1 MANASTTTLQ
11 YLLKTI
17 YPNGLASVGYE
28 NSPALALIKKRTDF
42 TGENQAVPLRYGNQ
56 TGRSATFSKALLLK
70 QPSSGKKFLV
80 TRAKDYCL
88 GGIDAEAM
96 KAAMSSGA
104 IAEGLKNEIES
115 MAYSMTRSVSSALF
129 RTGGGVIGVV
139 ASGAATPTITLT
151 SPDDIVNFE
160 VGMTLDGSVT
170 PGFGGVVIPGGSTAV
185 VTAVDRIAGTI
196 TAAAN
201 WNTIGTGI
209 PGLVNGN
216 YLFQAGDYG
225 AKLKGLN
232 AWIPSVAPAPGDNFF
247 GVDRSTD
254 VTRLAGLRIPA
265 LSTIEETL
273 LYAVSLVG
281 REGGKVDHIFMHPL
295 DFKDLVT
302 ALGSKVMYTQVGPS
316 TTAPVGFKAVEII
329 GTTGPVKVISDL
341 NCPRGQAFA
350 LQLDTWCLWSLGDL
364 IHTVDDD
371 GNKMLR
377 DSQSDSVEIRMRS
390 FVQLVCAAPGYNAV
404 VTLPVAPLAGSGAV

>member
-1 MANASTTTLQ
+1 MPPANASTTSLQ
-11 YLLKTI
+11 YILKTI

-28 NSPALALIKKRTDF
+28 NSPALALIRKRTDF

-56 TGRSATFSKALLLK
+56 TGRSADFTRAKALK
-70 QPSSGKKFLV
+70 RPSSGKKFLV

-115 MAYSMTRSVSSALF
+115 MAYSMTRSISGALF
-129 RTGGGVIGVV
+129 KTGGGVIGQI
-139 ASGAATPTITLT
+139 ASGVATPTLTLT
-151 SPDDIVNFE
+151 VPDDIVNFE
-160 VGMTLDGSVT
+160 VGMTLDSSAT
-170 PGFGGVVIPGGSTAV
+170 PGDAVPPVFTQGGNQAVI
-185 VTAVDRIAGTI
+185 TAVDRIAGTV
-196 TAAAN
+196 TAGVAWNNAN
-201 WNTIGTGI
+201 ALGA
-209 PGLVNGN
+209 GLAVGD
-216 YLFQAGDYG
+216 YLFQSGDYG
-225 AKLKGLN
+225 GKIKGFN
-232 AWIPSVAPAPGDNFF
+232 AWIPSAAPGALDNFF
-247 GVDRSTD
+247 GVNRSSD
-254 VTRLAGLRIPA
+254 VTRLGGIRVGA

-281 REGGKVDHIFMHPL
+281 REGGKVDTIFMHPL

-302 ALGSKVMYTQVGPS
+302 ALGSKVMYTQVNAS
-316 TTAPVGFKAVEII
+316 TTAAVGFKAVEII
-329 GTTGPVKVISDL
+329 GTTGPVKVIADL
-341 NCPRGQAFA
+341 NCERGTAWA

-377 DSQSDSVEIRMRS
+377 DSDSDSVEIRMRS
-390 FVQLVCAAPGYNAV
+390 FAQLVCSAPGYNARV
-404 VTLPVAPLAGSGAV
+404 VLPVAP

>member
-1 MANASTTTLQ
+1 MANASTTSLA
-11 YLLKTI
+11 YILKTI

-56 TGRSATFSKALLLK
+56 TGRSADFARALVLK
-70 QPSSGKKFLV
+70 RPSTGKKFLV
-80 TRAKDYCL
+80 TRARDYCL

-115 MAYSMTRSVSSALF
+115 MAYSMTRSLSSALF

-139 ASGAATPTITLT
+139 GSGAATNTITLT

-160 VGMTLDGSVT
+160 VGMTLDGSAT
-170 PGFGGVVIPGGSTAV
+170 PGFGGVPIQGGTTAV
-185 VTAVDRIAGTI
+185 ITAVDRIAGTI
-196 TAAAN
+196 TAAAA
-201 WNTIGTGI
+201 WNAGTGI
-209 PGLVNGN
+209 AGLVNGW
-216 YLFQAGDYG
+216 YLFQSGDYG
-225 AKLKGLN
+225 SKIKGLN
-232 AWIPSVAPAPGDNFF
+232 AWVPSAAPAPGDNFF
-247 GVDRSTD
+247 GVDRSSD
-254 VTRLAGLRIPA
+254 VTRLAGLRVGA

-273 LYAVSLVG
+273 LFAVSLVG
-281 REGGKVDHIFMHPL
+281 REGGKVDTIFMHPL

-377 DSQSDSVEIRMRS
+377 DATSDSVEIRMRS
-390 FVQLVCAAPGYNAV
+390 FAQLVCAAPGYNAV
-404 VTLPVAPLAGSGAV
+404 VTLPAAP

>member
-56 TGRSATFSKALLLK
+56 TGRSALFSKALSLK

-129 RTGGGVIGVV
+129 RTGGGVIGQI
-139 ASGAATPTITLT
+139 ASGFNTPTLTLT

-160 VGMTLDGSVT
+160 VGMTLDAAPT
-170 PGFGGVVIPGGSTAV
+170 PGFGGVPFSGGANAV
-185 VTAVDRIAGTI
+185 VTSIDRIAGTV
-196 TAAAN
+196 TAAVA
-201 WNTIGTGI
+201 WNVAI
-209 PGLVNGN
+209 PGGLANGD

-232 AWIPSVAPAPGDNFF
+232 AWIPSVAPSPGDNFF

-404 VTLPVAPLAGSGAV
+404 VTLPAAP

>member
-1 MANASTTTLQ
+1 MANASTTSLQ
-11 YLLKTI
+11 YILKTI

-28 NSPALALIKKRTDF
+28 NSPALALIRKRTDF

-56 TGRSATFSKALLLK
+56 TGRSATFTRAKALK
-70 QPSSGKKFLV
+70 SPSSGKKFLV

-115 MAYSMTRSVSSALF
+115 MAYSMTRSISGALF
-129 RTGGGVIGVV
+129 RTGGGVIGQI
-139 ASGAATPTITLT
+139 ASGSATPILTLA

-160 VGMTLDGSVT
+160 VGMTLDGSNT
-170 PGFGGVVIPGGSTAV
+170 PGFGGVATQGVAPGAV
-185 VTAVDRIAGTI
+185 VSAVDRIAGTV
-196 TAAAN
+196 TSTGLVA
-201 WNTIGTGI
+201 WNVAI
-209 PGLVNGN
+209 PGLVDGD
-216 YLFQAGDYG
+216 YLFQSGDYG
-225 AKLKGLN
+225 GKVKGFN
-232 AWIPSVAPAPGDNFF
+232 AWIPSAAPGALDSFF
-247 GVDRSTD
+247 GVNRSAD
-254 VTRLAGLRIPA
+254 VTRLGGIRVSA

-281 REGGKVDHIFMHPL
+281 REGGKVDTIFMHPL

-302 ALGSKVMYTQVGPS
+302 ALGSKVMYTQVSAS
-316 TTAPVGFKAVEII
+316 TTAAVGFKAVEII
-329 GTTGPVKVISDL
+329 GTTGPVKVIADL
-341 NCPRGQAFA
+341 NCERGVAWA

-377 DSQSDSVEIRMRS
+377 DSDSDSVEIRMRS
-390 FVQLVCAAPGYNAV
+390 FAQLVCSAPGYNARV
-404 VTLPVAPLAGSGAV
+404 VLPVAP

>member
-1 MANASTTTLQ
+1 MANASTTSLQ

-17 YPNGLASVGYE
+17 YPNGLASVGYDS
-28 NSPALALIKKRTDF
+28 SPALALIKKRTDF

-56 TGRSATFSKALLLK
+56 TGRSALFSRAKTLK

-115 MAYSMTRSVSSALF
+115 MAYSMTRSISSALF
-129 RTGGGVIGVV
+129 RTGGGVIGRI
-139 ASGAATPTITLT
+139 ASGFNTNTLTLT

-160 VGMTLDGSVT
+160 VGMTLDSAAT
-170 PGFGGVVIPGGSTAV
+170 PGFGGVATQGGVNAVI
-185 VTAVDRIAGTI
+185 TAVDRIAGTV
-196 TAAAN
+196 TASVPWNDPLALGAGLAN
-201 WNTIGTGI
+201 GD
-209 PGLVNGN
+209 
-216 YLFQAGDYG
+216 YLFQSGDYG
-225 AKLKGLN
+225 AKIKGLN
-232 AWIPSVAPAPGDNFF
+232 AWIPSTAPAPLDNFF
-247 GVDRSTD
+247 GVDRSSD
-254 VTRLAGLRIPA
+254 VTRLGGIRATA

-273 LYAVSLVG
+273 LAAISLVG
-281 REGGKVDHIFMHPL
+281 REGGKVDTIFMHPL

-302 ALGSKVMYTQVGPS
+302 ALGSKVMYTQVNASS
-316 TTAPVGFKAVEII
+316 TAAVGFKAVEII
-329 GTTGPVKVISDL
+329 GTTGPVKVIADL
-341 NCPRGQAFA
+341 NAERGIAWA

-377 DSQSDSVEIRMRS
+377 DSDSDSVEIRMRS
-390 FVQLVCAAPGYNAV
+390 FAQLVCSAPGYNARV
-404 VTLPVAPLAGSGAV
+404 VLPVAP